1 MHVLPT
7 VHSTTYC
14 QILGDGEDLEGR
26 TRVEG
31 EEDHILDG
39 CRCARCGSPDLKL
52 MNSWVERWFWGP
64 RETCR
69 LKVRL
74 ARCQK
79 CKARERILPFDAFP
93 GKQVGVDVVFA
104 CIEEVQNR
112 PGVTFVQLVSDLI
125 EKGIEVSRQ
134 LLAHWL
140 AGVRAR
146 GEDLFQLLRH
156 RAIQAPKDCAGTRR
170 LVSFSRFRET
180 ARESGFVRSEV
191 GPKDG
196 LSLVLETSRAFID
209 VECLVRFGAE
219 KFRQAVLLFRC
230 PQPG

>member
-14 QILGDGEDLEGR
+14 QILGDGEDVEGR

-39 CRCARCGSPDLKL
+39 CRCARCGSQDLKL
-52 MNSWVERWFWGP
+52 MNSWVDRWFWGP
-64 RETCR
+64 RETWR

-79 CKARERILPFDAFP
+79 CKARERILPFDALP
-93 GKQVGVDVVFA
+93 GKQVGVDVVFT
-104 CIEEVQNR
+104 CIEEAQNR
-112 PGVTFVQLVSDLI
+112 SGATFVQLVEDLI

-134 LLAHWL
+134 LLASWI

-146 GEDLFQLLRH
+146 GDDLFQLLRH
-156 RAIQAPKDCAGTRR
+156 RAIQAPKYCAVTRR

-180 ARESGFVRSEV
+180 ARESGVLRSNAC
-191 GPKDG
+191 PKDG
-196 LSLVLETSRAFID
+196 LSLVLETIRAFIN
-209 VECLVRFGAE
+209 VESLVRFGAE

-230 PQPG
+230 PHPG